1 MHVMRGL
8 LRNISRTIKAGS
20 KGTFLQPES
29 VLLPKCDILKRQH
42 SVYKTS
48 VESQCLHSLFLMNRG
63 WQQRLERTWRL
74 IWLSYCFLWEDWTLF
89 CAALTSK

>member
-1 MHVMRGL
+1 MHVTRGL
-8 LRNISRTIKAGS
+8 FRNISS
-20 KGTFLQPES
+20 KNYKSRFQGYFLQPES

-63 WQQRLERTWRL
+63 WQQH
-74 IWLSYCFLWEDWTLF
+74 
-89 CAALTSK
+89 